1 MARRR
6 RRSTATPFKWDRRK
20 KYGFISQRELK
31 QAGCATVGLLIL
43 PLLMAALV
51 ILVVV

>member
-1 MARRR
+1 MARRGR
-6 RRSTATPFKWDRRK
+6 RGVATPFKWDRRK

-31 QAGCATVGLLIL
+31 QAGRATVGLPIL

-51 ILVVV
+51 ILVME